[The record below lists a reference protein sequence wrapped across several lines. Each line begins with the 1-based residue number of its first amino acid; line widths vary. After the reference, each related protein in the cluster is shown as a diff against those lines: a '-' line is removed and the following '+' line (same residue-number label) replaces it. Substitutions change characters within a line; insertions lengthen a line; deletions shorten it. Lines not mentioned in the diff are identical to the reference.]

1 MKVKHSI
8 IPFIPIAAAMV
19 IFKLMGI
26 FGVDGNGLFLGMNK
40 MTLSYAVIGMGVGLF
55 VICILINIFDRKTA
69 SVYPLHKNPVAGAL
83 SVLSGVAIIA
93 SAVTGFLTATAN
105 SEYYYMTIA
114 CLVFAIPAGIAFIL
128 MSKVH
133 FAGKSAV
140 SGASALFIFPS
151 LWGCSELVYE
161 FLMVTKMSVSST
173 DLTALFCYIFITLFL
188 FSDSM
193 VLSRIKGR
201 NPVKASFIYGLPAA
215 ALGLSYGLY
224 MIFTTFV
231 EGMDISKVLIGT
243 QLVVISLYALSFI
256 VEMTVK
262 SFTKDEIEIIDGLPN
277 DKADEDSDDDYVDTK
292 DYDDLVFAKKIDD
305 DAPASEPSPDYY
317 ENTNDF
323 EDFIIGYNSE
333 GELESANQIQPEKE
347 VQQQDNEDDDATDF
361 ELKAEQSNKPQD
373 VEKLIDSR
381 LQDNRKEDAEPTV
394 TSRTEP
400 SQSHNSEAEKEPE
413 EELSE
418 IDKILKEL
426 DSKK

>member
-161 FLMVTKMSVSST
+161 FLTVTKMSVSST

-224 MIFTTFV
+224 MIFTTSV

-277 DKADEDSDDDYVDTK
+277 DKADEDSDDYVDTK

-305 DAPASEPSPDYY
+305 DTPASEPSPDYF

-323 EDFIIGYNSE
+323 EDFIIGYNSD
-333 GELESANQIQPEKE
+333 GEQESADQIQPEKE
-347 VQQQDNEDDDATDF
+347 VQQQDDEDDDAPDF
-361 ELKAEQSNKPQD
+361 ELKAEQSNKPQN

-381 LQDNRKEDAEPTV
+381 LQDNRKEDVEPTV

-418 IDKILKEL
+418 IDKILREL

>member
-93 SAVTGFLTATAN
+93 SAVTGFLTTTAN

-161 FLMVTKMSVSST
+161 FLTVTKMSISST

-201 NPVKASFIYGLPAA
+201 NPVKACFIYGLPAA

-243 QLVVISLYALSFI
+243 QLVVISLYAVSFI

-262 SFTKDEIEIIDGLPN
+262 SFTKDEIEIIDGLPD
-277 DKADEDSDDDYVDTK
+277 DKADENSDDDYVDTK

-305 DAPASEPSPDYY
+305 DTPASEPSPDYY

-323 EDFIIGYNSE
+323 EDFIIGYNSD
-333 GELESANQIQPEKE
+333 GEQESADQIQPEKE
-347 VQQQDNEDDDATDF
+347 VQQQDDEDDDAPDF
-361 ELKAEQSNKPQD
+361 ELKAEQSNKPQN

-418 IDKILKEL
+418 IDKILREL

>member
-93 SAVTGFLTATAN
+93 SAVTGFLTTTAN

-161 FLMVTKMSVSST
+161 FLTVTKTSISST
-173 DLTALFCYIFITLFL
+173 DLTALFCYIFITLIL

-201 NPVKASFIYGLPAA
+201 NPVKACFIYGLPAA

-243 QLVVISLYALSFI
+243 QLVVISLYAVSFI

-262 SFTKDEIEIIDGLPN
+262 SFTKDEIEIIDGLPD
-277 DKADEDSDDDYVDTK
+277 DKADENSDDDYVDTK
-292 DYDDLVFAKKIDD
+292 DYD
-305 DAPASEPSPDYY
+305 

-323 EDFIIGYNSE
+323 EDFIIGYNSD
-333 GELESANQIQPEKE
+333 GEQESADQIQPEKE
-347 VQQQDNEDDDATDF
+347 VQQQDDEDDDAPDF
-361 ELKAEQSNKPQD
+361 ELKAEQSNKPQN

-418 IDKILKEL
+418 IDKILREL